1 MTDRVSSLSCLQIN
15 LRRCRA
21 AALSLSQFILDSGFD
36 IILIQKPYATFNNG
50 IELKYIPPGY
60 VCFHNLTKDH
70 AYGAA
75 VFAKTSLKASPYPW
89 GVTNSIKGIRDKIKH
104 KEVFFS
110 PSISVLVFPSPLLYL
125 IVCYQNCALILYTQ
139 SSVLTP
145 TPKTNSGIAQVQ
157 TPKVWT

>member
-70 AYGAA
+70 AYGVA
-75 VFAKTSLKASPYPW
+75 W
-89 GVTNSIKGIRDKIKH
+89 GVTNSISSIRVKIKH
-104 KEVFFS
+104 KRFS
-110 PSISVLVFPSPLLYL
+110 STSSISVLVFPSSLLHL
-125 IVCYQNCALILYTQ
+125 IVCYQNCALILDTQ
-139 SSVLTP
+139 SSVWTP
-145 TPKTNSGIAQVQ
+145 TPKINSGTAQVQ